1 MRKQNKVG
9 LILVALFLLT
19 VVGLML
25 SGCKKEEKV
34 NETTLATEAD
44 EIDAMI
50 KEVEGLNI
58 DVDLGNESLTEEESL
73 IS

>member
-9 LILVALFLLT
+9 LILVALLLLA

-58 DVDLGNESLTEEESL
+58 NVDLGEESLTEEESL

>member
-9 LILVALFLLT
+9 LIFAALLLLA

-34 NETTLATEAD
+34 NETTLATETD

-50 KEVEGLNI
+50 NEVEGLNI
-58 DVDLGNESLTEEESL
+58 DVDLGEESLTEEESL